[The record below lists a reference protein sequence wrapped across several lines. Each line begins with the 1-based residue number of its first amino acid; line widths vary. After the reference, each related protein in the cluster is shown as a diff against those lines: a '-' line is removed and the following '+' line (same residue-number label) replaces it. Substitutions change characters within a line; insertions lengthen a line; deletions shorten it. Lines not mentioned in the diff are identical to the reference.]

1 MNIIKAEIIGAGYMW
16 VMLMT
21 LLVLAVLVMKYFHVL
36 CYKRETDEDA
46 ETYKEF
52 ASEHSKD
59 DKEFIERLEI
69 ENEMLSDHK
78 KRMIICLI
86 AFPLAALVLSF
97 TVVIMREDTAIR
109 TLMIMASLGASLCF
123 SAILGIHLYY
133 KWLIERNIRILFDNC
148 KK

>member
-1 MNIIKAEIIGAGYMW
+1 MNIIKADIIGAGYVW
-16 VMLMT
+16 VMLMLLLT
-21 LLVLAVLVMKYFHVL
+21 LTALVMKCYHVL
-36 CYKRETDEDA
+36 CYRHETDEDA

-59 DKEFIERLEI
+59 DNEFIKRLEI

-78 KRMIICLI
+78 KRMHICLV
-86 AFPLAALVLSF
+86 AFPIAALVLAF